1 MKKIKQPAEPS
12 ITSSGIIPLSSS
24 SASLFFLSISV
35 SLDSVA
41 EAAAPVL
48 VLGVA
53 ATLLCSRS
61 CYKGKNEYFTDIL
74 QKISN
79 FTVHYT
85 SEPCIIQAN
94 QTHLYTVYMR
104 ISTSM
109 RYVI

>member
-1 MKKIKQPAEPS
+1 MKRIKQPAEPS

-41 EAAAPVL
+41 EAAAPAL

-61 CYKGKNEYFTDIL
+61 CYKGKKEYFTNML
-74 QKISN
+74 KH
-79 FTVHYT
+79 FTVRSLYIRTMHYP
-85 SEPCIIQAN
+85 SKPF
-94 QTHLYTVYMR
+94 THMYTG
-104 ISTSM
+104 
-109 RYVI
+109 

>member
-61 CYKGKNEYFTDIL
+61 CYKGKNEYFTNIL
-74 QKISN
+74 KNIN
-79 FTVHYT
+79 
-85 SEPCIIQAN
+85 
-94 QTHLYTVYMR
+94 R
-104 ISTSM
+104 ISQFTAH
-109 RYVI
+109 

>member
-1 MKKIKQPAEPS
+1 MKRIKQPAEPS

-24 SASLFFLSISV
+24 SASLFFRSISV

-61 CYKGKNEYFTDIL
+61 CYKGKNEYFTNIL
-74 QKISN
+74 KNIEFHSSLHIR
-79 FTVHYT
+79 TMHYP
-85 SEPCIIQAN
+85 SEPN
-94 QTHLYTVYMR
+94 T
-104 ISTSM
+104 
-109 RYVI
+109 